1 MTTRADVIACA
12 RQWLRTPW
20 RHQGRVRGVGTD
32 CLGLIG
38 GVALELGLPGAAE
51 WHANKALR
59 GYGRDPVPEMLLDAS
74 DRYLDRIPIHE
85 AREADILVMT
95 FHKLPQHFGIL
106 SRTDPRYMI
115 HAYAQRREVIE
126 TQTDIPN
133 AKIVRAY
140 SYRGLND

>member
-1 MTTRADVIACA
+1 MTTRADIVACA
-12 RQWLRTPW
+12 RGWIRTPW

-38 GVALELGLPGAAE
+38 GVACELGLPGGSE

-59 GYGRDPVPEMLLDAS
+59 GYGRDPVPEMLLDS
-74 DRYLDRIPIHE
+74 CELYLDRIAVPS
-85 AREADILVMT
+85 AREGDVLVMS
-95 FHKLPQHFGIL
+95 FHRFPQHFGIMT
-106 SRTDPRYMI
+106 RRDPDWMV
-115 HAYAQRREVIE
+115 HAYVQRRAVVE
-126 TQTDIPN
+126 TQTDIPK